1 MQINE
6 QKRAIRKHI
15 KELKFT
21 FDKNQLEQYSLQ
33 ICNKVAQLEQF
44 HKAKYILLYSS
55 LPYEVITESLFK
67 FAKQGKILV
76 LPVVVGEDLVLKEYI
91 PSKLKVGYMNI
102 LEPSQEEIINPKL
115 IDLAIVPGV
124 AFDPN
129 CNRMGRGKGYY
140 DRLLPKTACPK
151 IGICYEFQIVDKVP
165 ADNNDIKMDM
175 VITDCNVYS
184 CKPEYLKSC
193 GNSQCSFLQM
203 PPEKGKQNL

>member
-1 MQINE
+1 MQIIE
-6 QKRAIRKHI
+6 QKTVIRKHI

-55 LPYEVITESLFK
+55 LPYEVSTVSLFK

-76 LPVVVGEDLVLKEYI
+76 LPVVVGEDLILKEYI

-102 LEPSQEEIINPKL
+102 LEPSQEEIISPEL

-124 AFDPN
+124 AFDSN

-140 DRLLPKTACPK
+140 DRLLLQMQCAK
-151 IGICYEFQIVDKVP
+151 IGIGFHFQIVDKVP
-165 ADNNDIKMDM
+165 TDNNDIKMDL

-184 CKPEYLKSC
+184 CTQGCQELCSS
-193 GNSQCSFLQM
+193 SQ
-203 PPEKGKQNL
+203 

>member
-1 MQINE
+1 MQIIE
-6 QKRAIRKHI
+6 QKTVIRKHI

-21 FDKNQLEQYSLQ
+21 FDKIQLEQFSLQ

-67 FAKQGKILV
+67 FAQQGKILV
-76 LPVVVGEDLVLKEYI
+76 LPVVIGDDLILKEYI
-91 PSKLKVGYMNI
+91 PSMLKVGYMNI
-102 LEPSQEEIINPKL
+102 LEPSQEEIISPEL

-124 AFDPN
+124 AFDSN

-140 DRLLPKTACPK
+140 DRLLAKANCTK
-151 IGICYEFQIVDKVP
+151 IGICYGFQLVDNVP
-165 ADNNDIKMDM
+165 TDQNDIKMDM

-184 CKPEYLKSC
+184 CKPEYLKFC
-193 GNSQCSFLQM
+193 DNSQQSSL
-203 PPEKGKQNL
+203 

>member
-1 MQINE
+1 MQLNE
-6 QKRAIRKHI
+6 QKKAIRKRI

-21 FDKNQLEQYSLQ
+21 FEKVKLEQYSLK

-55 LPYEVITESLFK
+55 LPYEVSTESLFK

-76 LPVVVGEDLVLKEYI
+76 LPVVVGEDLILKEYI

-102 LEPSQEEIINPKL
+102 LEPSQEEIISPEL

-124 AFDPN
+124 AFDSN

-140 DRLLPKTACPK
+140 DRLLAKANCTK
-151 IGICYEFQIVDKVP
+151 IGICYGFQLVDNVP
-165 ADNNDIKMDM
+165 TDQNDIKMDM

-184 CKPEYLKSC
+184 CKPEYLKFC
-193 GNSQCSFLQM
+193 DNSQQSSL
-203 PPEKGKQNL
+203 